1 MKFAA
6 AYLLAC
12 LGAEQAA
19 AAANTEEGAAP
30 APALPPT
37 KDDVRRILGS
47 VGAEVEED
55 RLDLL
60 FALMDG
66 KDVADLIAAGREQL
80 AYAPSGAATAVAVG
94 AAPAAAAA
102 EAEEEAAKK
111 EAAKK
116 KEEEEEEEDDDAL
129 FNLFD

>member
-19 AAANTEEGAAP
+19 AAAALPAP

-66 KDVADLIAAGREQL
+66 KDVAELIAAGREQL
-80 AYAPSGAATAVAVG
+80 AYAPSGAAAVV
-94 AAPAAAAA
+94 AAPAAAAAA
-102 EAEEEAAKK
+102 EAEEEAKEEAKK
-111 EAAKK
+111 
-116 KEEEEEEEDDDAL
+116 EEEEEEDDDVL